1 MEWIHSAL
9 DADRMLK
16 SIYYIRER
24 NIMKKLLK
32 FVGYIVVSGLA
43 VISLYL
49 ANLFL
54 MKPYSI
60 DHYLAKEL
68 TMGLL
73 ESPEYMTYIGIFDPY
88 NAILKHNQKL
98 SINTLADGEEDYQDS
113 LKHLSMLKKYDSETL
128 TEVQKVTQKIA
139 IFDTENSIDRFE
151 NFRFH
156 SYPFNQIS
164 GNHLNLVE
172 FMTDT
177 HPVRNYREASDYI
190 KRVRLI
196 DESMKSDLLWLEEQK
211 KLGIFAPQF
220 VFDHVIRQLNELL
233 SYTDDENPLMQVF
246 IRKVS
251 ELEISPEKKEALFD
265 ELSAVIKSDVKP
277 GYELIL
283 QFMESNYTNA
293 NPHHGA
299 WSQPNGDAYYASR
312 LRSYTTTDYT
322 AEEIHQIGLSEVER
336 ISNRMKEIFMMLGYE
351 VNKPIGEMMN
361 DLNENPEFLYA
372 DTPDRKEIVI
382 ADYNQMVKEAEED
395 VRPYFERFP
404 ISPVEVR
411 AVPEYSE
418 KTAAGGYY
426 QAPSLDGSRPGVFY
440 ANLYDIKQ
448 TPTFGMRTLTFH
460 EAVPGHHFQIA
471 LNQENEKLTLY
482 RKMGYRT
489 SAFTE
494 GWALYSEQL
503 AVEAGM
509 TKNLYDELGVLQSE
523 MFRANRLVVDTG
535 MHFKRWTR
543 EEAMEYMKKTT
554 GMSDTEVRVEIE
566 RYIVWP
572 GQATSYKMGM
582 LKILELREKAKKAL
596 GEKFDIRKFH
606 TVVLDQGI
614 VPLFVLEDIIDD
626 WIMSY

>member
-1 MEWIHSAL
+1 M
-9 DADRMLK
+9 
-16 SIYYIRER
+16 
-24 NIMKKLLK
+24 NKLLK
-32 FVGYIVVSGLA
+32 YLGFGILSCVAIA
-43 VISLYL
+43 SLYL
-49 ANLFL
+49 VNLFL

-68 TMGLL
+68 TLSLL
-73 ESPEYMTYIGIFDPY
+73 DAPEFMTYIGVFDPF
-88 NAILKHNQKL
+88 NSVLKHNQKL
-98 SINTLADGEEDYQDS
+98 SIDTLEDAENDFQKT
-113 LKHLSMLKKYDSETL
+113 LQRLEMIKKYNSENL

-139 IFDTENSIDRFE
+139 IFDTENSIDRFQ

-177 HPVRNYREASDYI
+177 HPIRNYREATDYI
-190 KRVRLI
+190 KRVKLF
-196 DESMKSDLLWLEEQK
+196 DESLNSDLQWLGEQR
-211 KLGIFAPQF
+211 KLGIFAPKF
-220 VFDHVIRQLNELL
+220 VFDHVIKQLMALL
-233 SYTDDENPLMQVF
+233 AYEDSENPLMQVF
-246 IRKVS
+246 VRKVN
-251 ELEISPEKKEALFD
+251 ELDIDSAKKEALFK
-265 ELSAVIKSDVKP
+265 ELSSIIETDVKP
-277 GYELIL
+277 GYKSILEYMEL
-283 QFMESNYTNA
+283 NYDNA
-293 NPHHGA
+293 NKNDGV
-299 WSQPNGDAYYASR
+299 WSLPNGDAFYASR
-312 LRSYTTTDYT
+312 LRSYTTTDYS
-322 AEEIHQIGLSEVER
+322 AEEIHEIGLSEVAR
-336 ISNRMKEIFMMLGYE
+336 IGERMKEIFISLGYE

-382 ADYNQMVKEAEED
+382 ADYNQMVKEAEID
-395 VRPYFERFP
+395 VKPYFERFP
-404 ISPVEVR
+404 VSPVEVR
-411 AVPEYSE
+411 AIPEYSE
-418 KTAAGGYY
+418 QTAAGGYY

-471 LNQENEKLTLY
+471 LNQENEDLTMY

-503 AVEAGM
+503 AVEVGM

-535 MHFKRWTR
+535 LHYKKWSR
-543 EEAMEYMKKTT
+543 EKAMDYMKKTT

-582 LKILELREKAKKAL
+582 LKILELRQKAQDAL
-596 GEKFDIRKFH
+596 DESFDIRKFH

-614 VPLFVLEDIIDD
+614 VPLFILEDIIDE
-626 WIMSY
+626 WIAKS

>member
-1 MEWIHSAL
+1 
-9 DADRMLK
+9 
-16 SIYYIRER
+16 
-24 NIMKKLLK
+24 MKKILKYFGYLLLS
-32 FVGYIVVSGLA
+32 GSLVV
-43 VISLYL
+43 SLYL

-60 DHYLAKEL
+60 DHYLGKEL
-68 TMGLL
+68 VTGLL
-73 ESPEYMTYIGIFDPY
+73 ESPEFMTYIGVLDPF
-88 NAILKHNQKL
+88 NVILKHNQKL
-98 SINTLADGEEDYQDS
+98 TINSLKDGEDDYQDA
-113 LKHLSMLKKYDSETL
+113 LKHLATLQKYNTSDLS
-128 TEVQKVTQKIA
+128 EVQKVTHKIA
-139 IFDTENSIDRFE
+139 IFDTENGIDGFK

-164 GNHLNLVE
+164 GNHLGLVE

-177 HPVRNYREASDYI
+177 HPIRNYREATDYI
-190 KRVRLI
+190 KRVRLF
-196 DESMKSDLLWLEEQK
+196 DDSLNSDLVWLGEQK

-220 VFDHVIRQLNELL
+220 VFDHVIKQLKELIA
-233 SYTDDENPLMQVF
+233 YTDAENPLMQIF
-246 IRKVS
+246 IEKVNK
-251 ELEISPEKKEALFD
+251 LDISTQKKEDLFS
-265 ELSAVIKSDVKP
+265 ELSAVIKSDVRP
-277 GYELIL
+277 GYESIL
-283 QFMESNYTNA
+283 QYMETNYSNA
-293 NPHHGA
+293 NKYHGV
-299 WSQPNGDAYYASR
+299 WSLPNGDAFYASR

-336 ISNRMKEIFMMLGYE
+336 IGNRMKEIFTMLGYE
-351 VNKPIGEMMN
+351 VNKPVGEMMN
-361 DLNENPEFLYA
+361 DLNENPDFLYA

-426 QAPSLDGSRPGVFY
+426 QSPSLDGERPGVFY

-471 LNQENEKLTLY
+471 LNQENDNLTLY

-503 AVEAGM
+503 AVEVGM

-535 MHFKRWTR
+535 MHYKKWTR

-572 GQATSYKMGM
+572 AQATSYKMGM
-582 LKILELREKAKKAL
+582 LKILELRQKAKDAL
-596 GEKFDIRKFH
+596 GEQFDIRKFH
-606 TVVLDQGI
+606 TIVLDQGI
-614 VPLFVLEDIIDD
+614 VPLFILEDIIDE
-626 WIMSY
+626 WIESYGL

>member
-1 MEWIHSAL
+1 
-9 DADRMLK
+9 
-16 SIYYIRER
+16 
-24 NIMKKLLK
+24 MKKFFKYTGYLLL
-32 FVGYIVVSGLA
+32 SGL
-43 VISLYL
+43 VVVSLYL

-68 TMGLL
+68 SLNLMD
-73 ESPEYMTYIGIFDPY
+73 SPEFMTYIGIFDPL
-88 NAILKHNQKL
+88 NAVLKHNQKL
-98 SINTLADGEEDYQDS
+98 TIDSLEDGEDDYKEN
-113 LKHLSMLKKYDSETL
+113 LKHLEVLKKYNPSNLSD
-128 TEVQKVTQKIA
+128 VQKVTHKIA
-139 IFDTENSIDRFE
+139 IFDTENGIDRFE

-164 GNHLNLVE
+164 GNHLGLVE

-177 HPVRNYREASDYI
+177 HPIRDYREATDYI
-190 KRVRLI
+190 KRVRLF
-196 DESMKSDLLWLEEQK
+196 DDSLNSDLVWLGEQK

-220 VFDHVIRQLNELL
+220 VFDHVIKQLKELIA
-233 SYTDDENPLMQVF
+233 YTDEENPLMQIF
-246 IRKVS
+246 IEKVNK
-251 ELEISPEKKEALFD
+251 LDISTQKKEDLFS
-265 ELSAVIKSDVKP
+265 ELSAVIKSDVRP
-277 GYELIL
+277 GYESIL
-283 QFMESNYTNA
+283 QYMETNYSNA
-293 NPHHGA
+293 NKYHGV
-299 WSQPNGDAYYASR
+299 WSLPNGDAFYASR

-336 ISNRMKEIFMMLGYE
+336 IGNRMKEIFTMLGYE
-351 VNKPIGEMMN
+351 VNKPVGEMMN
-361 DLNENPEFLYA
+361 DLNENPDFLYA

-404 ISPVEVR
+404 VSPVEVR

-426 QAPSLDGSRPGVFY
+426 QSPSLDGSRPGVFY

-471 LNQENEKLTLY
+471 LNQENDNLTLY

-503 AVEAGM
+503 AVEVGM

-535 MHFKRWTR
+535 LHYKKWTR

-572 GQATSYKMGM
+572 AQATSYKMGM
-582 LKILELREKAKKAL
+582 LKILELRQKAKDAL

-606 TVVLDQGI
+606 TIVLDQGI
-614 VPLFVLEDIIDD
+614 VPLFILEDIIDE
-626 WIMSY
+626 WIESHGL

>member
-1 MEWIHSAL
+1 
-9 DADRMLK
+9 
-16 SIYYIRER
+16 
-24 NIMKKLLK
+24 MKKLLK
-32 FVGYIVVSGLA
+32 YFGYLLLSGSL

-68 TMGLL
+68 SMNLM
-73 ESPEYMTYIGIFDPY
+73 ESPEFMTYIGIFDPL
-88 NAILKHNQKL
+88 NVILKHNQKL
-98 SINTLADGEEDYQDS
+98 TIDSLEDGEDDYRDN
-113 LKHLSMLKKYDSETL
+113 LKHLEMLQKYNPNDLSG
-128 TEVQKVTQKIA
+128 VQKVTRKIA
-139 IFDTENSIDRFE
+139 IFDTENGIDRFE

-164 GNHLNLVE
+164 GNHLGLVE

-177 HPVRNYREASDYI
+177 HPIRDYREATDYI
-190 KRVRLI
+190 KRVRLF
-196 DESMKSDLLWLEEQK
+196 DDSLNSDLVWLGEQK

-220 VFDHVIRQLNELL
+220 VFDHVIKQLKELIA
-233 SYTDDENPLMQVF
+233 YTDEENPLMQIF
-246 IRKVS
+246 IEKVNK
-251 ELEISPEKKEALFD
+251 LDISTQKKEDLFS
-265 ELSAVIKSDVKP
+265 ELSAVIKSDVRP
-277 GYELIL
+277 GYESIL
-283 QFMESNYTNA
+283 QYMETNYSNA
-293 NPHHGA
+293 NKYHGV
-299 WSQPNGDAYYASR
+299 WSLPNGDAFYASR

-336 ISNRMKEIFMMLGYE
+336 IGNRMKEIFTMLGYE
-351 VNKPIGEMMN
+351 VNKPVGEMMN
-361 DLNENPEFLYA
+361 DLNENPDFLYA

-404 ISPVEVR
+404 VSPVEVR

-426 QAPSLDGSRPGVFY
+426 QSPSLDGSRPGVFY

-471 LNQENEKLTLY
+471 LNQENDNLTLY

-503 AVEAGM
+503 AVEVGM

-535 MHFKRWTR
+535 LHYKKWTR

-572 GQATSYKMGM
+572 AQATSYKMGM
-582 LKILELREKAKKAL
+582 LKILELRQKAKDAL

-606 TVVLDQGI
+606 TIVLDQGI
-614 VPLFVLEDIIDD
+614 VPLFILEDIIDE
-626 WIMSY
+626 WIEGYGL

>member
-1 MEWIHSAL
+1 
-9 DADRMLK
+9 
-16 SIYYIRER
+16 
-24 NIMKKLLK
+24 MKKLLK
-32 FVGYIVVSGLA
+32 YFGYLLLSGSLVV
-43 VISLYL
+43 SLYL

-60 DHYLAKEL
+60 DHYLGKEL
-68 TMGLL
+68 VTGLL
-73 ESPEYMTYIGIFDPY
+73 ESPEFMTYIGVFDPF
-88 NAILKHNQKL
+88 NVILKHNQKL
-98 SINTLADGEEDYQDS
+98 TINSLKDGEDDYQDA
-113 LKHLSMLKKYDSETL
+113 LQHLATLQKYNASDLS
-128 TEVQKVTQKIA
+128 EVQKVTHKIA
-139 IFDTENSIDRFE
+139 IFDTENGIDGFE

-164 GNHLNLVE
+164 GNHLGLVE

-177 HPVRNYREASDYI
+177 HPIRNYREAADYI
-190 KRVRLI
+190 KRVRLF
-196 DESMKSDLLWLEEQK
+196 DDSLNSDLVWLGEQK

-220 VFDHVIRQLNELL
+220 VFDHVIKQLKELIA
-233 SYTDDENPLMQVF
+233 YTDEENPLMQIF
-246 IRKVS
+246 IEKVNDLDMS
-251 ELEISPEKKEALFD
+251 VQKKEDLYS
-265 ELSAVIKSDVKP
+265 ELSAVIKSNVKP
-277 GYELIL
+277 GYESIL
-283 QFMESNYTNA
+283 QYMETNYNNA
-293 NPHHGA
+293 NKYHGV
-299 WSQPNGDAYYASR
+299 WSLPNGDAFYASR
-312 LRSYTTTDYT
+312 LRSYTTTDYS

-336 ISNRMKEIFMMLGYE
+336 IGNRMKEIFTMLGYE
-351 VNKPIGEMMN
+351 VNKPVGEMMN
-361 DLNENPEFLYA
+361 DLNENPDFLYA

-404 ISPVEVR
+404 VSPVEVR

-426 QAPSLDGSRPGVFY
+426 QSPSLDGERPGVFY

-471 LNQENEKLTLY
+471 LNQENDNLTLY

-503 AVEAGM
+503 AVEVGM

-535 MHFKRWTR
+535 MHYKKWTR

-582 LKILELREKAKKAL
+582 LKILELRKKAKDAL
-596 GEKFDIRKFH
+596 GDKFDIRKFH
-606 TVVLDQGI
+606 TIVLDQGI
-614 VPLFVLEDIIDD
+614 VPLFILEDIIDE
-626 WIMSY
+626 WIESYGL

>member
-1 MEWIHSAL
+1 
-9 DADRMLK
+9 
-16 SIYYIRER
+16 
-24 NIMKKLLK
+24 MKKLFKYL
-32 FVGYIVVSGLA
+32 GYTVLTSFS
-43 VISLYL
+43 VISLYF

-54 MKPYSI
+54 MKPFSL

-68 TMGLL
+68 IMGLL
-73 ESPEYMTYIGIFDPY
+73 ESPEFMTYIGIFDPY
-88 NAILKHNQKL
+88 NSILKHNQKL
-98 SINTLADGEEDYQDS
+98 SIDTLEDGQADHKKT
-113 LKHLSMLKKYDSETL
+113 LKRLEMLKKYDSNNL
-128 TEVQKVTQKIA
+128 SDVQKITQKIA
-139 IFDTENSIDRFE
+139 IFDTENNINTFQ

-156 SYPFNQIS
+156 SYPYNQIS
-164 GNHLNLVE
+164 GNHLNIVE

-177 HPVRNYREASDYI
+177 HPIRNYREATDYI
-190 KRVRLI
+190 KRVKAF
-196 DESMKSDLLWLEEQK
+196 DNSMNSDLIWLNEQQ
-211 KLGIFAPQF
+211 KLGIFAPKF
-220 VFDHVIRQLNELL
+220 VFDHVINQLKEIIEYSDENNPLVKVFMRKVNNLDIDKQKKENLYNEL
-233 SYTDDENPLMQVF
+233 S
-246 IRKVS
+246 K
-251 ELEISPEKKEALFD
+251 
-265 ELSAVIKSDVKP
+265 VIKSEVNP

-283 QFMESNYTNA
+283 NFMETNYKNA
-293 NPHHGA
+293 NEHHGV
-299 WSQPNGDAYYASR
+299 WSLPNGDAFYASR

-336 ISNRMKEIFMMLGYE
+336 IGKRMEEIFILLGYE
-351 VNKPIGEMMN
+351 IIKSVGQMMN
-361 DLNENPEFLYA
+361 DLNENPDFLYE
-372 DTPDRKEIVI
+372 DTPDRKEIVL
-382 ADYNQMVKEAEED
+382 ADYNQMVKEAEND
-395 VRPYFERFP
+395 VKPYFERFP

-418 KTAAGGYY
+418 QTAAGGYY

-471 LNQENEKLTLY
+471 LNQENKSLTMY

-535 MHFKRWTR
+535 LHYKKWTR
-543 EEAMEYMKKTT
+543 EKAMEYMKKTT

-596 GEKFDIRKFH
+596 GEKYDIKKFH

-614 VPLFVLEDIIDD
+614 VPLFILEEIIDE
-626 WIMSY
+626 WISEY

>member
-1 MEWIHSAL
+1 MS
-9 DADRMLK
+9 
-16 SIYYIRER
+16 S
-24 NIMKKLLK
+24 
-32 FVGYIVVSGLA
+32 FA
-43 VISLYL
+43 VMSLYL
-49 ANLFL
+49 VNLFL

-68 TMGLL
+68 TVSLL
-73 ESPEYMTYIGIFDPY
+73 DSPEYMTYIGIFDPF

-98 SINTLADGEEDYQDS
+98 SIDTLEDDESNYQDT
-113 LKHLSMLKKYDSETL
+113 LKHLEVLKKYNPDNL
-128 TEVQKVTQKIA
+128 TDAQKVTQKIA
-139 IFDTENSIDRFE
+139 IFDTENTIDNFE

-164 GNHLNLVE
+164 GNHLNGVE

-177 HPVRNYREASDYI
+177 HPIRNFREATDFI
-190 KRVRLI
+190 KRVSLF
-196 DESMKSDLLWLEEQK
+196 DDAMKSDLIWLNEQK
-211 KLGIFAPQF
+211 KLGIFAPKF
-220 VFDHVIRQLNELL
+220 VFDHVIRQLKELIA
-233 SYTDDENPLMQVF
+233 YTDDNNPLMQVF
-246 IRKVS
+246 KSKVNAIN
-251 ELEISPEKKEALFD
+251 ISTEKKETLFR
-265 ELSAVIKSDVKP
+265 ELGLVIQSDVKP
-277 GYELIL
+277 GYQSIL
-283 QFMESNYTNA
+283 QFMENNYDQA
-293 NPHHGA
+293 NKHHGV
-299 WSQPNGDAYYASR
+299 WSLPNGDAFYASR

-336 ISNRMKEIFMMLGYE
+336 IGNRMKEIFILLGYE
-351 VNKPIGEMMN
+351 VNKPVGQMMN
-361 DLNENPEFLYA
+361 ELNENPDFLYA
-372 DTPDRKEIVI
+372 DTPDRKQIVI

-471 LNQENEKLTLY
+471 LNLENEDLTMY

-503 AVEAGM
+503 AVEVGM
-509 TKNLYDELGVLQSE
+509 TKNLFDELGVLQSE

-535 MHFKRWTR
+535 MHYKKWTR
-543 EEAMEYMKKTT
+543 EEAMEYMKNTT

-582 LKILELREKAKKAL
+582 LKILELRQKAKGAL

-606 TVVLDQGI
+606 TIVLDQGI
-614 VPLFVLEDIIDD
+614 VPLFILEDIIDQ
-626 WIMSY
+626 WILSY

>member
-1 MEWIHSAL
+1 MEWIHGAL
-9 DADRMLK
+9 NAERMLK

-49 ANLFL
+49 VNLFL

-113 LKHLSMLKKYDSETL
+113 LKHLAMLKKYDPETL

-177 HPVRNYREASDYI
+177 HPVRNYREAKDYI

-251 ELEISPEKKEALFD
+251 ELEISSERKEALFD
-265 ELSAVIKSDVKP
+265 ELSAVIQSDVKP

-614 VPLFVLEDIIDD
+614 VPLFVLEDIIDE

>member
-9 DADRMLK
+9 NADRMLK

-24 NIMKKLLK
+24 NILKKLLK
-32 FVGYIVVSGLA
+32 FVGYILVSGLA

-49 ANLFL
+49 FNLFL

-98 SINTLADGEEDYQDS
+98 SINTLADGEKDYQDS

-156 SYPFNQIS
+156 SYPFNQIN

-283 QFMESNYTNA
+283 KFIESNYTNA

-535 MHFKRWTR
+535 LHFKRWTR

-614 VPLFVLEDIIDD
+614 VPLFVLEDIIDE

>member
-1 MEWIHSAL
+1 
-9 DADRMLK
+9 
-16 SIYYIRER
+16 
-24 NIMKKLLK
+24 MKKLLK
-32 FVGYIVVSGLA
+32 YFGYLLLSGSLVV
-43 VISLYL
+43 SLYL

-60 DHYLAKEL
+60 DHYLGKEL
-68 TMGLL
+68 VTGLL
-73 ESPEYMTYIGIFDPY
+73 ESPEFMTYIGVFDPF
-88 NAILKHNQKL
+88 NVILKHNQKL
-98 SINTLADGEEDYQDS
+98 TINSLKDGEDDYQEA
-113 LKHLSMLKKYDSETL
+113 LQHLATLQKYNASDLS
-128 TEVQKVTQKIA
+128 EVQKVTRKIA
-139 IFDTENSIDRFE
+139 IFDTENGIDGFE

-164 GNHLNLVE
+164 GNHLGLVE

-177 HPVRNYREASDYI
+177 HPIRNYREAADYI
-190 KRVRLI
+190 KRVRLF
-196 DESMKSDLLWLEEQK
+196 DDSLNSDLVWLGEQK

-220 VFDHVIRQLNELL
+220 VFDHVIKQLKELIA
-233 SYTDDENPLMQVF
+233 YTDEENPLMQIF
-246 IRKVS
+246 IEKVNDLDMS
-251 ELEISPEKKEALFD
+251 VQKKEDLYS
-265 ELSAVIKSDVKP
+265 ELSAVIKSNVKP
-277 GYELIL
+277 GYESIL
-283 QFMESNYTNA
+283 QYMETNYNNA
-293 NPHHGA
+293 NKYHGV
-299 WSQPNGDAYYASR
+299 WSLPNGDAFYASR
-312 LRSYTTTDYT
+312 LRSYTTTDYS

-336 ISNRMKEIFMMLGYE
+336 IGNRMKEIFTMLGYE
-351 VNKPIGEMMN
+351 VNKPVGEMMN
-361 DLNENPEFLYA
+361 DLNENPDFLYA

-404 ISPVEVR
+404 VSPVEVR

-426 QAPSLDGSRPGVFY
+426 QSPSLDGERPGVFY

-471 LNQENEKLTLY
+471 LNQENDNLTLY

-503 AVEAGM
+503 AVEVGM

-535 MHFKRWTR
+535 MHYKKWTR

-572 GQATSYKMGM
+572 AQATSYKMGM
-582 LKILELREKAKKAL
+582 LKILELRQKAKDAL
-596 GEKFDIRKFH
+596 GDKFDIRKFH
-606 TVVLDQGI
+606 TIVLDQGI
-614 VPLFVLEDIIDD
+614 VPLFILEDIIDE
-626 WIMSY
+626 WIESYGL

>member
-1 MEWIHSAL
+1 
-9 DADRMLK
+9 
-16 SIYYIRER
+16 
-24 NIMKKLLK
+24 MKKILKYFGYLLL
-32 FVGYIVVSGLA
+32 SGLL
-43 VISLYL
+43 VVSLYL

-68 TMGLL
+68 SMNLM
-73 ESPEYMTYIGIFDPY
+73 ESPEFMTYIGIFDPF
-88 NAILKHNQKL
+88 NVILKHNQKL
-98 SINTLADGEEDYQDS
+98 TINSLKDEEEDYQDA
-113 LKHLSMLKKYDSETL
+113 LKHLATLQKYISSDLSG
-128 TEVQKVTQKIA
+128 VQKVTHKIA
-139 IFDTENSIDRFE
+139 IFDTENGIDRFE

-156 SYPFNQIS
+156 NYPFNQIS

-177 HPVRNYREASDYI
+177 HPIRDYREATDYI
-190 KRVRLI
+190 KRVRLF
-196 DESMKSDLLWLEEQK
+196 DDSLNADLVWLGEQK

-220 VFDHVIRQLNELL
+220 VFDHVIKQLKELIA
-233 SYTDDENPLMQVF
+233 YTDEENPLMQIF
-246 IRKVS
+246 IEKV
-251 ELEISPEKKEALFD
+251 EKLDISRQKKEDLFS
-265 ELSAVIKSDVKP
+265 ELSAVIKSDVRP
-277 GYELIL
+277 GYESIL
-283 QFMESNYTNA
+283 QYMEMNYQNA
-293 NPHHGA
+293 NKFHGV
-299 WSQPNGDAYYASR
+299 WSLPNGDAFYASR
-312 LRSYTTTDYT
+312 LRSYTTTDYS

-336 ISNRMKEIFMMLGYE
+336 IGNRMKEIFTMLGYE
-351 VNKPIGEMMN
+351 VNKPVGEMMN
-361 DLNENPEFLYA
+361 DLNENPDFLYA

-404 ISPVEVR
+404 VSPVEVR

-426 QAPSLDGSRPGVFY
+426 QSPSLDGERPGVFY

-471 LNQENEKLTLY
+471 LNQENDNLTLY

-503 AVEAGM
+503 AVEVGM

-535 MHFKRWTR
+535 IHFKKWTR

-572 GQATSYKMGM
+572 AQATSYKMGM
-582 LKILELREKAKKAL
+582 LKILELRQKAKDAL
-596 GEKFDIRKFH
+596 GDKFDIRKFH
-606 TVVLDQGI
+606 TIVLDQGI
-614 VPLFVLEDIIDD
+614 VPLFILEDIIDE
-626 WIMSY
+626 WIESYGP

>member
-1 MEWIHSAL
+1 
-9 DADRMLK
+9 
-16 SIYYIRER
+16 
-24 NIMKKLLK
+24 MKKLLK

-49 ANLFL
+49 VNLFL

-251 ELEISPEKKEALFD
+251 ELEISPEKKDALFD

>member
-9 DADRMLK
+9 NADRMLK

-49 ANLFL
+49 VNLFL

-113 LKHLSMLKKYDSETL
+113 LKHLSMLKKYNSETL

-283 QFMESNYTNA
+283 KFIESNYTNA

-471 LNQENEKLTLY
+471 LNQENESLTLY

-503 AVEAGM
+503 AVEVGM

-535 MHFKRWTR
+535 LHYKKWTR
-543 EEAMEYMKKTT
+543 EEAMEYMKSTT

-572 GQATSYKMGM
+572 AQATSYKMGM

-614 VPLFVLEDIIDD
+614 VPLFVLEDIIDE

>member
-1 MEWIHSAL
+1 M
-9 DADRMLK
+9 
-16 SIYYIRER
+16 
-24 NIMKKLLK
+24 NKLLK
-32 FVGYIVVSGLA
+32 YLGFGILSCVAIA
-43 VISLYL
+43 SLYL
-49 ANLFL
+49 VNLFL

-68 TMGLL
+68 TLSLL
-73 ESPEYMTYIGIFDPY
+73 DAPEFMTYIGVFDPF
-88 NAILKHNQKL
+88 NSVLKHNQKL
-98 SINTLADGEEDYQDS
+98 SIDTLEDAENDFQKT
-113 LKHLSMLKKYDSETL
+113 LQHLEMIKKYNSENL

-139 IFDTENSIDRFE
+139 IFDTENSIDRFQ

-177 HPVRNYREASDYI
+177 HPIRNYREATDYI
-190 KRVRLI
+190 KRVKLF
-196 DESMKSDLLWLEEQK
+196 DESLNSDLQWLGEQR
-211 KLGIFAPQF
+211 KLGIFAPKF
-220 VFDHVIRQLNELL
+220 VFDHVIKQLMALL
-233 SYTDDENPLMQVF
+233 AYEDSENPLMQVF
-246 IRKVS
+246 VRKVN
-251 ELEISPEKKEALFD
+251 ELDIDSAKKEALFK
-265 ELSAVIKSDVKP
+265 ELSSIIETDVKP
-277 GYELIL
+277 GYKSILEYMEL
-283 QFMESNYTNA
+283 NYDNA
-293 NPHHGA
+293 NKNDGV
-299 WSQPNGDAYYASR
+299 WSLPNGDAFYASR
-312 LRSYTTTDYT
+312 LRSYTTTDYS
-322 AEEIHQIGLSEVER
+322 AEEIHEIGLSEVAR
-336 ISNRMKEIFMMLGYE
+336 IGERMKEIFISLGYE

-382 ADYNQMVKEAEED
+382 ADYNQMVKEAEID
-395 VRPYFERFP
+395 VKPYFERFP
-404 ISPVEVR
+404 VSPVEVR
-411 AVPEYSE
+411 AIPEYSE
-418 KTAAGGYY
+418 QTAAGGYY

-471 LNQENEKLTLY
+471 LNQENEDLTMY

-503 AVEAGM
+503 AVEVGM

-535 MHFKRWTR
+535 LHYKKWSR
-543 EEAMEYMKKTT
+543 EKAMDYMKKTT

-582 LKILELREKAKKAL
+582 LKILELRQKAQDAL
-596 GEKFDIRKFH
+596 DESFDIRKFH

-614 VPLFVLEDIIDD
+614 VPLFILEDIIDE
-626 WIMSY
+626 WVAKS